1 MAKART
7 HFICRSCGSVQS
19 RWMGKCPDCGTW
31 DALEKFIEPALAS
44 ASIGAADGPALAEA
58 WARGEQGGGTA
69 LATARATPLPEIA
82 PDEISRIA
90 TGVSEFDRVLGGG
103 LVPGS
108 MVMLGGEPGIGKS
121 TLMLQ
126 TACSMARRV
135 AGRGQRVMYVA
146 SEESA
151 QQVRMRAERLV
162 GDAIA
167 RERDGNGAVRGLQDL
182 LVLADTNLARI
193 IEQARLA
200 RPRLL
205 VIDSIQM
212 VYKSDLAAS
221 PGSVTQLRHCTT
233 ELACIAK
240 VSGMAIVIVGHV
252 TKEGVLAGPKLLEH
266 LVDTVLSFEGD
277 RHHAHRVVRASKNR
291 FGPTLEVGLFEMTGS
306 GLTEI
311 ADVSALLDP
320 NRPAPSGSVIAPI
333 IHGSRCLMVEIQA
346 LTATGFLGSAKRRA
360 SGLDPNRLAMLIA
373 VLEKHGGLR
382 LADQDV
388 FASAAG
394 GLKVTE
400 PSADLAI
407 AVAIASTH
415 LRRALPAG
423 TAIIGEV
430 GLGGEI
436 RPLRAMEQ
444 RVRECGR
451 CGFPSVIIPK
461 AQASQVSG
469 PINAIGVE
477 NIAEAMGHLD
487 LAAASPPQQKPRRT
501 EAL

>member
-1 MAKART
+1 
-7 HFICRSCGSVQS
+7 
-19 RWMGKCPDCGTW
+19 MGKCPDCGAW
-31 DALEKFIEPALAS
+31 DALEKFIEPASTS
-44 ASIGAADGPALAEA
+44 ASTGGGPALAES
-58 WARGEQGGGTA
+58 WVLDEHGGGI
-69 LATARATPLPEIA
+69 ATATAKAIALPEIA
-82 PDEISRIA
+82 PDEIARIT
-90 TGVSEFDRVLGGG
+90 TGVGEFDRVLGGG

-108 MVMLGGEPGIGKS
+108 LVLLGGEPGIGKS
-121 TLMLQ
+121 TLLLQ
-126 TACSMARRV
+126 AACSMARP
-135 AGRGQRVMYVA
+135 AKGSAQRVMYVA

-151 QQVRMRAERLV
+151 QQVRMRAERLI
-162 GDAIA
+162 GEAQTTRRRHDRGSI
-167 RERDGNGAVRGLQDL
+167 DGLHDL
-182 LVLADTNLARI
+182 LVLADTNLVRI
-193 IEQARLA
+193 VEQARLA

-212 VYKSDLAAS
+212 VYKPDLAAS

-233 ELACIAK
+233 DLACIAK

-252 TKEGVLAGPKLLEH
+252 TKEGQLAGPKLLEH

-291 FGPTLEVGLFEMTGS
+291 FGPTLEVGLFEMTPG

-311 ADVSALLDP
+311 ADASALLNPD
-320 NRPAPSGSVIAPI
+320 RSAPSGSVIAPI

-394 GLKVTE
+394 GLKVIE

-407 AVAIASTH
+407 AVAIAGAH
-415 LRRALPAG
+415 LRQALPAG
-423 TAIIGEV
+423 TAVIGEV
-430 GLGGEI
+430 GLGGEV
-436 RPLRAMEQ
+436 RPLRSMEH
-444 RVRECGR
+444 RVRECQR
-451 CGFPSVIIPK
+451 CGCRTIIIPR
-461 AQASQVSG
+461 AQAGQVSG
-469 PINAIGVE
+469 PINAVGVDHVG
-477 NIAEAMGHLD
+477 EAVAQLEPV
-487 LAAASPPQQKPRRT
+487 ASPPTKANSSRA